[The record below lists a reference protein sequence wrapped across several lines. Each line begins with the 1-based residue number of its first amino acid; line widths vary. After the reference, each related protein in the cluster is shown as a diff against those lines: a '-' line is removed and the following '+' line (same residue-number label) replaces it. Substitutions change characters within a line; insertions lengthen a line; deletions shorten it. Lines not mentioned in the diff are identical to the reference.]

1 MSVNLI
7 SEITAKAMALP
18 FELQQ
23 ETLAYIESLIN
34 SLKQN
39 GKTTQETE
47 PPFQSVYGIIP
58 RRIENLDEDLA
69 EIRREMWKDK
79 WDALAQEIDKAWQ
92 GEKSALEELAEMRR

>member
-1 MSVNLI
+1 MSVNLV
-7 SEITAKAMALP
+7 SEIAAKAMALP

-34 SLKQN
+34 SLKQS
-39 GKTTQETE
+39 GKTIQENE

-69 EIRREMWKDK
+69 EIRRGMWKDFPR
-79 WDALAQEIDKAWQ
+79 
-92 GEKSALEELAEMRR
+92 EEPK